1 MYDLLSYSFEVFLMM
16 SFLYMAYYLFLR
28 NENMHALNRGVLLF
42 ILLFSFVLPFI
53 HLSFHRTIE
62 TPYLMESQVVERETD
77 ISPLPGAEELIARS
91 ISTIVYR
98 SICLLYILGCVIS
111 FLLYF
116 HAYLGTLHVVNKCNC
131 MYGRSGMQIC
141 STDRDISPFCWFNRI
156 VVRTQDLSDKMIVRH
171 ELAHLKKLHSIDRLL
186 ADLCVSLQWFNP
198 VVWSIKNDLIRIHE
212 YQADEEVLRNNVKKK
227 DYKLL
232 IFNRMTESIGSG
244 AKFGS
249 SFLEERYRMMDN
261 RKAGVWRKQK
271 VWSVVI
277 VAMVALLFQSQM
289 TRLYVLSPQSYIS
302 DANLREAVRSFEY
315 SYIESLRSN
324 GNTSHS
330 ELYIGYTE
338 ERLKKDDIN
347 RAEEHKSDS
356 ETETSS
362 TFVFYDG
369 DEVIL
374 RQYYPLS
381 NATIADHYYMRE
393 TGGQGVVRSIRQL
406 RKNKDAENNLY
417 SIRSHYLTLNTTVVE
432 EKL

>member
-1 MYDLLSYSFEVFLMM
+1 
-16 SFLYMAYYLFLR
+16 
-28 NENMHALNRGVLLF
+28 
-42 ILLFSFVLPFI
+42 
-53 HLSFHRTIE
+53 
-62 TPYLMESQVVERETD
+62 
-77 ISPLPGAEELIARS
+77 
-91 ISTIVYR
+91 
-98 SICLLYILGCVIS
+98 
-111 FLLYF
+111 
-116 HAYLGTLHVVNKCNC
+116 

-277 VAMVALLFQSQM
+277 VAMVALLFQSQI

-302 DANLREAVRSFEY
+302 DADLREAVRSFEY

-324 GNTSHS
+324 GNTSLS

-338 ERLKKDDIN
+338 ERLNKGDIN
-347 RAEEHKSDS
+347 RAEEHKFDS

-406 RKNKDAENNLY
+406 RKNKDAANNIY

-432 EKL
+432 KKL

>member
-1 MYDLLSYSFEVFLMM
+1 
-16 SFLYMAYYLFLR
+16 
-28 NENMHALNRGVLLF
+28 
-42 ILLFSFVLPFI
+42 
-53 HLSFHRTIE
+53 
-62 TPYLMESQVVERETD
+62 
-77 ISPLPGAEELIARS
+77 
-91 ISTIVYR
+91 
-98 SICLLYILGCVIS
+98 
-111 FLLYF
+111 
-116 HAYLGTLHVVNKCNC
+116 
-131 MYGRSGMQIC
+131 
-141 STDRDISPFCWFNRI
+141 
-156 VVRTQDLSDKMIVRH
+156 
-171 ELAHLKKLHSIDRLL
+171 
-186 ADLCVSLQWFNP
+186 
-198 VVWSIKNDLIRIHE
+198 
-212 YQADEEVLRNNVKKK
+212 
-227 DYKLL
+227 
-232 IFNRMTESIGSG
+232 
-244 AKFGS
+244 
-249 SFLEERYRMMDN
+249 MMDN
-261 RKAGVWRKQK
+261 RKAGFWRKQK

-302 DANLREAVRSFEY
+302 DADLREAVRSFEY